1 MDDQKYPVAL
11 WPARTSSKIHVRE
24 NSQGKKDK
32 IVGETAHIPTLES
45 AYSRTIRLNLALHSL
60 YAMREGFSSAAY
72 AVEDAFMHTNHAN
85 LDGQARREELC
96 TAILDL
102 RRITAKVH
110 NERPASIEQA
120 VHIALRATSILGDTE
135 DSRHAQRELSL
146 AHEILSM
153 VFQQNVSTAFK
164 EILEFVKKHDRT
176 SAIARLK
183 KLMES
188 QDKDYSPG
196 KGNTGENKQSSWMS
210 SPLGSKETQISDSN
224 DDSNIAGFEQEEI
237 ECSIED
243 TEKAWSTNFQF
254 DKVFDSFGKK
264 KPPIDEGPPPKMTIR
279 KLNMDNMKQAKV
291 GKDVKLLTTG
301 IRPRAS
307 RLAAAAVSP
316 VMTRIFE
323 RDIKHSNGGTILIDA
338 SGSMQLTNEA
348 LAEFMEFIPFGTI
361 AYYSGTDNACNPEG
375 DLVVFAEKGR
385 IFSEPKTPYH
395 WGGNSID
402 LPAIMWLLKQEAPRW
417 LVTDGGFCGVNQHYC
432 LMAADLME
440 QAKRSGKLKVY
451 GSIAAAKKAVKKEAE
466 N

>member
-1 MDDQKYPVAL
+1 MDEQKYPVAL
-11 WPARTSSKIHVRE
+11 WPARTSSKIAVRE
-24 NSQGKKDK
+24 NSQSKQDK

-60 YAMREGFSSAAY
+60 YAKREGWSSAAY

-146 AHEILSM
+146 AHESLSRI
-153 VFQQNVSTAFK
+153 FQQSVSTAFK
-164 EILEFVKKHDRT
+164 EILEFVKNHDRT
-176 SAIARLK
+176 SAVARLK

-188 QDKDYSPG
+188 QDKDYTPG
-196 KGNTGENKQSSWMS
+196 KGNTDDKKSSWMS
-210 SPLGSKETQISDSN
+210 SPLGSKETQIGDSN

-237 ECSIED
+237 ECSVED
-243 TEKAWSTNFQF
+243 TEKAWSTNFKF
-254 DKVFDSFGKK
+254 DKLFDHFGEK
-264 KPPIDEGPPPKMTIR
+264 KPPVSDGPPPKMTIR
-279 KLNMDNMKQAKV
+279 KLNMDTMKYVKV
-291 GKDVKLLTTG
+291 GKDIKLLTTG

-307 RLAAAAVSP
+307 RLASAAVSP

-338 SGSMQLTNEA
+338 SGSMHLTNEA

-361 AYYSGTDNACNPEG
+361 AYYSGTDDASNPVG

-385 IFSEPKTPYH
+385 IFAEPKTPYH
-395 WGGNSID
+395 RGGNSID

-417 LVTDGGFCGVNQHYC
+417 LVTDGGFCGVNQQYSII
-432 LMAADLME
+432 AKDLME
-440 QAKRSGKLKVY
+440 QAKSSGKLKVY
-451 GSIAAAKKAVKKEAE
+451 GSIESAKKAVKKEAE